1 MPVPESDSGR
11 RRLFGAAILAGV
23 LIAVGFVTVS
33 WSRLLL
39 TGRYS
44 AEAGEIVLG
53 VVSGG
58 VLATAAF
65 VPFLLAVLV
74 VVAGPSL
81 RAVVGGAVLVYAFD
95 LLLTVGRAILTDL
108 PGGIELTV
116 LAVPLVRVVTFL
128 AVATAVWLAYHGGY
142 ERLVSAAGNADHH
155 PLFAIVADE
164 QIGPALSLQRGLV
177 VAGLAAIVSAGGLVL
192 VGGIG
197 DFLRAVARSETAG
210 STTIVF
216 HQGQT
221 LSVGISLAQLPAQW
235 LFEASFLL
243 AVLFV
248 TGPWLGVRDLLKG
261 ITVVFGVQ
269 STVTLL
275 PVLVPPFRPVELW
288 DTSSPVLTPLGDAI
302 LLVGIAIAV
311 WLAFHG
317 GLETLQHHTR
327 WGTVSE

>member
-1 MPVPESDSGR
+1 MSVPESDPDS
-11 RRLFGAAILAGV
+11 RRLLGAAILAGV

-39 TGRYS
+39 TGRFS

-74 VVAGPSL
+74 VVADPSL
-81 RAVVGGAVLVYAFD
+81 RAVTGGAVLVYVCD
-95 LLLTVGRAILTDL
+95 LLVTVGRPFLTGS

-116 LAVPLVRVVTFL
+116 LAVPLVRVVIFL

-142 ERLVSAAGNADHH
+142 ERLVSAAGNADQH
-155 PLFAIVADE
+155 PLLAIVADE
-164 QIGPALSLQRGLV
+164 RIGPSLSLQRGLV
-177 VAGLAAIVSAGGLVL
+177 VAGLAAIVGAGGLVL
-192 VGGIG
+192 VGEIG
-197 DFLRAVARSETAG
+197 AFLRAVARSETAG
-210 STTIVF
+210 STAVMF

-221 LSVGISLAQLPAQW
+221 VRVGISLAQLPTQW

-248 TGPWLGVRDLLKG
+248 TGPRLGLPDLCKG
-261 ITVVFGVQ
+261 IAVVFGVQ

-275 PVLVPPFRPVELW
+275 PALLPPFRPVELW
-288 DTSSPVLTPLGDAI
+288 TASGPVLTPLGDVV
-302 LLVGIAIAV
+302 LLCSVAVAV

-317 GLETLQHHTR
+317 GLETLQHHIPG
-327 WGTVSE
+327 GTVPG